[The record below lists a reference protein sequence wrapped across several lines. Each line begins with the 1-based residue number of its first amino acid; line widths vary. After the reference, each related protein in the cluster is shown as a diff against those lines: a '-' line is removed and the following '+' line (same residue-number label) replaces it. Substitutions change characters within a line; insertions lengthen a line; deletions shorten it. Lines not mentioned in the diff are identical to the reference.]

1 MTGMTL
7 KSLMG
12 LSGVDMNSP
21 KVTMLIESDQRVTE
35 LVKRI
40 EDDIHEYAHEMGA
53 SDEQPQNPESEISWA
68 PPSWNSGRDIWNEM
82 RQQASSTTEAADALE
97 ALIGHEKTQRL
108 IIDIANSV
116 FDQTQQDTSPE
127 PYLG

>member
-1 MTGMTL
+1 MANMTL
-7 KSLMG
+7 KRLME
-12 LSGVDMNSP
+12 LSGVDMNAP
-21 KVTMLIESDQRVTE
+21 KVTTLLESDQRVTA

-40 EDDIHEYAHEMGA
+40 EDDIHEYAHDRGA
-53 SDEQPQNPESEISWA
+53 SDEQQGDPESEISWA
-68 PPSWNSGRDIWNEM
+68 PPSWHSGRDIWNEM

-108 IIDIANSV
+108 IIDIANAV
-116 FDQTQQDTSPE
+116 FAESESDNQRA